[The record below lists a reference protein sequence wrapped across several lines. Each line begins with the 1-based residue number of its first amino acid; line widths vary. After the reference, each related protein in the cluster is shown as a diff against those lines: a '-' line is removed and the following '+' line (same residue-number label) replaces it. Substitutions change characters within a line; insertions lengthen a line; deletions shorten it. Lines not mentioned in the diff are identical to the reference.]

1 MMSEKSIFHAYK
13 IKQFQRFFLEKDTPL
28 LIGPNFDNS

>member
-1 MMSEKSIFHAYK
+1 MMSEKSIFYAYK
-13 IKQFQRFFLEKDTPL
+13 IKPFKRFFLEKDTPL